1 MRLWLLLERLDREW
15 SEEDVCMVDWDDK
28 AAEADEVDEEGGG
41 GDGGALMSRART
53 MDRRAS
59 KDSYRFM
66 SRDNPME
73 TLVALRTSNR
83 VTSFGF
89 TLELRMREK
98 REKRGRKGGGGGK
111 SPNGVALN

>member
-1 MRLWLLLERLDREW
+1 MLERLDREW
-15 SEEDVCMVDWDDK
+15 SEEEFCKVDWDDK
-28 AAEADEVDEEGGG
+28 AVEADEADEEEGG

-89 TLELRMREK
+89 TLEEK
-98 REKRGRKGGGGGK
+98 REKREGEKGGK